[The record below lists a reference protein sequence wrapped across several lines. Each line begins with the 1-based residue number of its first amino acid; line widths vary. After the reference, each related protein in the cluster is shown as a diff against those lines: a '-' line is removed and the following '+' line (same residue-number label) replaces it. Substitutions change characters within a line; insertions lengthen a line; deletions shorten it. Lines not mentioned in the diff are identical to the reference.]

1 MEATTHEAPVLGDGL
16 ILEHI
21 RSIQRGRMDAR
32 RNPGEPGLVTIP
44 HPRKDLGTGVFRN
57 ILRQAGLV

>member
-1 MEATTHEAPVLGDGL
+1 MEATTHEATALGDGM

-32 RNPGEPGLVTIP
+32 RNPGESGLVTMP
-44 HPRKDLGTGVFRN
+44 HPRETEAYVNDFR
-57 ILRQAGLV
+57 